1 MFTQTY
7 KFIAVAAGALALT
20 ACGSNENQRDPN
32 AEVVDCAL
40 DGAADF
46 AKDCTIERNGSE
58 EGLVLTIGR
67 DALTLL
73 LLISMPVLGV
83 VMAVGLLV
91 SIFQAV
97 TQIHEATLAF
107 VPKLIAAMVVFAIAG
122 PWMLSTLVDFIR
134 RTIESIPSMIG

>member
-1 MFTQTY
+1 MTPQ
-7 KFIAVAAGALALT
+7 LALT
-20 ACGSNENQRDPN
+20 VGQ
-32 AEVVDCAL
+32 
-40 DGAADF
+40 
-46 AKDCTIERNGSE
+46 
-58 EGLVLTIGR
+58 

-73 LLISMPVLGV
+73 LMIAMPVLGV

-107 VPKLIAAMVVFAIAG
+107 VPKLIAAMVDFTIAG

-134 RTIESIPSMIG
+134 RSILSIPSMIG